1 MGGCPRN
8 THGLQCEGRGKCNI
22 DAENDTVA
30 RCDCVQGFG
39 GPNCEKAE
47 CPTAIPGT
55 VCSGNGDCE
64 DKGPLLGGR
73 CKCRAP
79 HGGKDCA
86 GLACPVNFR
95 GSECSN
101 NVSAKIVRG
110 VCNRATGKCE
120 CKAGLKGDACD
131 KIPSKAFCTI
141 GCDDSCSKQCAVES
155 VQDSNMYMG
164 CHAECNSKCI
174 SDCLLGKQADSVDV
188 AYNPDQNGTR
198 LASDASEKEA
208 AQQNERALYRATKEG
223 VSQKDR
229 ELKAKAIKAKTHKGA
244 ISEKEIYPK
253 DMTIIL
259 VDDSDVDHADS
270 PKPASA
276 APLGSSGNNATS
288 SDTGN
293 SRQTTGQGKEAGND
307 ASKDAGKDASKDAGK
322 DASKDAGKEAQKQ
335 DRTAARQQSS
345 GPSVSTSDDATGNV
359 NSSATPVLDDGKKRV
374 ALEFNVDYDWVIKH
388 EGKFSDALISDLSK
402 QIGIDAKQLTVVA
415 VKQGS
420 TIAYI
425 EISSSSIYKGS
436 WAPKDWLRYIV
447 SNLKADAFDL
457 LSSATGMKVTG
468 KVAKVEP
475 CRT

>member
-1 MGGCPRN
+1 MGG
-8 THGLQCEGRGKCNI
+8 E
-22 DAENDTVA
+22 
-30 RCDCVQGFG
+30 
-39 GPNCEKAE
+39 
-47 CPTAIPGT
+47 
-55 VCSGNGDCE
+55 CE
-64 DKGPLLGGR
+64 DKGPLLGGL

-86 GLACPVNFR
+86 GLACPANFR

-141 GCDDSCSKQCAVES
+141 GCDDSCSKQCAAES

-229 ELKAKAIKAKTHKGA
+229 ELKARAVKAKASKGALSEKAIYAKDPS
-244 ISEKEIYPK
+244 IVP
-253 DMTIIL
+253 

-288 SDTGN
+288 SDTGK
-293 SRQTTGQGKEAGND
+293 STQTTGQGKEAGKD
-307 ASKDAGKDASKDAGK
+307 ASKEAGKDASKEAGK

-335 DRTAARQQSS
+335 DRTDARKQSS

-359 NSSATPVLDDGKKRV
+359 NSSATPVLDDGKKQV

-425 EISSSSIYKGS
+425 EISPSSIYKGS

>member
-1 MGGCPRN
+1 MGG
-8 THGLQCEGRGKCNI
+8 E
-22 DAENDTVA
+22 
-30 RCDCVQGFG
+30 
-39 GPNCEKAE
+39 
-47 CPTAIPGT
+47 
-55 VCSGNGDCE
+55 CE
-64 DKGPLLGGR
+64 DKGPLLGGS

-141 GCDDSCSKQCAVES
+141 GCDDSCSKQCATES

-229 ELKAKAIKAKTHKGA
+229 ELKAKAVKAKASKESL
-244 ISEKEIYPK
+244 SEKDIYAK
-253 DMTIIL
+253 DPNIVP

-307 ASKDAGKDASKDAGK
+307 ASKE
-322 DASKDAGKEAQKQ
+322 AGKEAQKQ
-335 DRTAARQQSS
+335 DRTDARKQSS
-345 GPSVSTSDDATGNV
+345 GPSVSTSDDATGNG
-359 NSSATPVLDDGKKRV
+359 NSSATPVMDEGKKQI
-374 ALEFNVDYDWVIKH
+374 ALEFNIDYDWVIKH
-388 EGKFSDALISDLSK
+388 EGKFSDALISDLTK

-425 EISSSSIYKGS
+425 EISPSSIYKGS
-436 WAPKDWLRYIV
+436 WAPKDWVQYIV

-468 KVAKVEP
+468 KVARVEP